1 MKTFYKK
8 IIAVAVILPFVFGM
22 LCCSICRVAQAKE
35 CDSHYTLNL
44 DSHQKPHPCCPINSN
59 SCPRGGI
66 SNVLTPEKFEIFT
79 QKNASPFSKIA
90 FLSGEQVK
98 DAYLTSSLK
107 ISYQSPPRSIQKS
120 VQIYLFDRVLRL

>member
-1 MKTFYKK
+1 MKVFHKK

-35 CDSHYTLNL
+35 CGSNYALNL
-44 DSHQKPHPCCPINSN
+44 ASPQKSHPCCPSN
-59 SCPRGGI
+59 NNYCPRGGI

-79 QKNASPFSKIA
+79 QKSAPLFSKIA
-90 FLSGEQVK
+90 GLSEEHVK
-98 DAYLTSSLK
+98 DAYLTSFPK
-107 ISYQSPPRSIQKS
+107 ISYQSSPRSIQKS